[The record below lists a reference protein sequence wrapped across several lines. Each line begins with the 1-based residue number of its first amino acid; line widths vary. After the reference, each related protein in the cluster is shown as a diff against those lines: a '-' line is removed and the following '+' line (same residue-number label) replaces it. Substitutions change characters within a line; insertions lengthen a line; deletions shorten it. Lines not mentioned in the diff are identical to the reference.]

1 MLDVGTFDT
10 MTETKELTQ
19 TKCSIKAYEIHE
31 SQIQMA
37 PRGARK
43 KIKLMCWRT
52 RLSLEMQIR
61 LQGVQGFP
69 DKIFKCLVFRN
80 GFCFNKHLKYS
91 VVKEWTQGKT
101 FC

>member
-19 TKCSIKAYEIHE
+19 TKCSIKASEIHE

-61 LQGVQGFP
+61 LQGV
-69 DKIFKCLVFRN
+69 VFRN